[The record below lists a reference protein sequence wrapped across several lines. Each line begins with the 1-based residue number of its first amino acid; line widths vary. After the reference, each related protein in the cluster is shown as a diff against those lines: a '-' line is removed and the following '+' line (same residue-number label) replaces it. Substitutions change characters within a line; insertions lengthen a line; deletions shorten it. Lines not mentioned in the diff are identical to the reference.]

1 LTDSDVKTFLKT
13 LHREEMEFV
22 IIKGLALGEEIER
35 NGLGLSQRIFPSSGT
50 ANICAYS
57 DRNYR
62 RSEFPLDD
70 PQGAK

>member
-22 IIKGLALGEEIER
+22 IIGALALGDEIEW
-35 NGLGLSQRIFPSSGT
+35 NGFGLSERIFPSSGV
-50 ANICAYS
+50 ANICTYS

-70 PQGAK
+70 PQVAK